1 MIEHAPC
8 PIAKNFEMNADTR
21 SVGRV
26 DNLVALLLIRPTIS
40 SDRIV
45 IRELSE
51 ISN

>member
-26 DNLVALLLIRPTIS
+26 DNLVALLLITIS